1 MISLPAGYA
10 IKALGVLAEA
20 NGGPLLIRQI
30 AERTGL
36 PTPYLAKIANMLAQ
50 RGVLRTQRGVGGG
63 VRLMDDAARIS
74 LYRICEALD
83 DDITKR
89 LCMLHTAKCSD
100 ERACPAHHFWT
111 QQRDRQ
117 VEFLQSTTLADVAD
131 FEARQ
136 RRIHGVPTVDPRT
149 LKAG

>member
-10 IKALGVLAEA
+10 IKAHGVLAEA

-36 PTPYLAKIANMLAQ
+36 PTPYLAKIANTLAQ

-63 VRLMDDAARIS
+63 VRLMDEASSIT

-83 DDITKR
+83 DPITQR
-89 LCMLHTAKCSD
+89 LCMLRTEKCSD
-100 ERACPAHHFWT
+100 ERACPAHQFWT
-111 QQRDRQ
+111 AQRDRQ
-117 VEFLQSTTLADVAD
+117 LQFLQGTTLQDVAA
-131 FEARQ
+131 FETRQ
-136 RRIHGVPTVDPRT
+136 RQLHGVTAIDPRT
-149 LKAG
+149 LRTS

>member
-10 IKALGVLAEA
+10 IKALGVLAESS
-20 NGGPLLIRQI
+20 GGPLLIRQI

-36 PTPYLAKIANMLAQ
+36 PTPYLAKIANTLAQ
-50 RGVLRTQRGVGGG
+50 RGLLRTQRGVGGG
-63 VRLMDDAARIS
+63 VRLMEDAAAIN

-83 DDITKR
+83 DPITQR
-89 LCMLHTAKCSD
+89 LCMLRTAKCSD
-100 ERACPAHHFWT
+100 ERACPAHQFWT
-111 QQRDRQ
+111 AQRDRQ
-117 VEFLQSTTLADVAD
+117 IQFLQGTTLEDVAV

-136 RRIHGVPTVDPRT
+136 RQVHGISAIDPGA

>member
-36 PTPYLAKIANMLAQ
+36 PTPYLAKIANTLAQ

-63 VRLMDDAARIS
+63 VRLMDEAARIS

-83 DDITKR
+83 DPITQR
-89 LCMLHTAKCSD
+89 LCMLRTEKCSD
-100 ERACPAHHFWT
+100 DRSCPAHQFWT

-117 VEFLQSTTLADVAD
+117 LQFLQTTTLADVAE

-136 RRIHGVPTVDPRT
+136 RHLHGVVAVDPRT
-149 LKAG
+149 LKAS